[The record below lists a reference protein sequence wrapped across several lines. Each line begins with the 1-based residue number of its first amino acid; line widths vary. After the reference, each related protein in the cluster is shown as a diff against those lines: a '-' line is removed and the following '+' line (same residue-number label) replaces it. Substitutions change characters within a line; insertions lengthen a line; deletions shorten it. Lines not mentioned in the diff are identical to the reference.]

1 MDITNNPSIDTQ
13 VNTPDYE
20 TATSSNRKK
29 LKKRDRSP
37 PTSDTLP
44 SGSTSIGATA
54 TVESNEANTATTANA
69 NNSTNA
75 NNVAL
80 GQKKEKQR
88 PETWNKIEQQIF
100 YNALRQV
107 RKEIHFFMI

>member
-1 MDITNNPSIDTQ
+1 MDISNNPSIDIQ
-13 VNTPDYE
+13 VNTPEYE

-37 PTSDTLP
+37 PTSDTLL
-44 SGSTSIGATA
+44 SGSTSIGAT
-54 TVESNEANTATTANA
+54 TESNEANTATA
-69 NNSTNA
+69 NA
-75 NNVAL
+75 NNVAIS
-80 GQKKEKQR
+80 QKKEKQR

-107 RKEIHFFMI
+107 RK

>member
-69 NNSTNA
+69 NN
-75 NNVAL
+75 VAL

-107 RKEIHFFMI
+107 RKEIYFISFKTKIYF